1 MENQSRVG
9 EFLLRGF
16 PDTEELRI
24 VHIITFLV
32 IYLVALTENFII
44 ITVILYSHQLHSPMY
59 FFLANLSFQDLGSIS
74 VTIPKS
80 VLNSLMNT
88 ETISHSGCL
97 CQVFFFV
104 FFVMSHLFLLGV
116 MAYDRYIAICNPL
129 HYEMA
134 MNKKA
139 CVQMATNAWIVGLFY
154 STLYTGNLF
163 TVEFCCRIINQ
174 FFCDIPQLLQI
185 SCSDSYFIEFWILVF
200 GSCLG
205 FIQFALI
212 AFSYVQIFRAVFRIP
227 SSQGKQKAFST
238 CLPHLTVIC
247 LFTVGGT
254 LAYFS
259 PTSTTSSAL
268 YPFISV
274 FYSVVP
280 PLLNPLVY
288 SMRNKELK
296 MAFWKQILN
305 ICPNYLCKNHSWF
318 QLFW

>member
-1 MENQSRVG
+1 MDNQSRVA
-9 EFLLRGF
+9 EFILHGF

-24 VHIITFLV
+24 VHIITFSV
-32 IYLVALTENFII
+32 IYLVAFTENLII
-44 ITVILYSHQLHSPMY
+44 ITIILYSHQLHSPMY

-80 VLNSLMNT
+80 LLNSLIST
-88 ETISHSGCL
+88 ETISYSGCL

-116 MAYDRYIAICNPL
+116 MAYDRYVAICNPL

-134 MNKKA
+134 MNKKV

-154 STLYTGNLF
+154 SMLYTGNLF
-163 TVEFCCRIINQ
+163 TVDFCSRIINQ

-185 SCSDSYFIEFWILVF
+185 SCSDSYFIEFCTLIF
-200 GSCLG
+200 GSSLG

-212 AFSYVQIFRAVFRIP
+212 AFSYVKIFRAVFRIP

-254 LAYFS
+254 LAYFG
-259 PTSTTSSAL
+259 PTSTTTSAL
-268 YPFISV
+268 YPFLSV
-274 FYSVVP
+274 FYCLVP

-296 MAFWKQILN
+296 MAFWKQMLN
-305 ICPNYLCKNHSWF
+305 ICPNSLCKHHSWF